1 MFESKQMRRREFIGL
16 GIVAAAWLCALCAQ
30 SPARIR
36 RIAFV
41 HPSRPIDQ
49 LSEKTAIYR
58 PFFEELRR
66 RGYVEGRN
74 LIIDRYTGEGQIEPF
89 PELTRMVISAKPEV
103 IFVIA
108 GRMAAYLKRATATIP
123 LVAVTTDPI
132 VLGLASSLAHPGE
145 NITGVVLDAGVELET
160 KRLDLLRQVIPNA
173 STIGYLVPR
182 SMWETKLVEPLREAA
197 LSLGITLVPAMLESP
212 AQEPEFRRVF
222 GSLKERG
229 IEALMVADSAE
240 ASTQLRLVIDLA
252 ASEYVPSLFPYRS
265 FFQRPVD

>member
-89 PELTRMVISAKPEV
+89 PELTRMVISAKPESRV
-103 IFVIA
+103 QSSASRRKHNRRGSRRRSRA
-108 GRMAAYLKRATATIP
+108 G
-123 LVAVTTDPI
+123 DE
-132 VLGLASSLAHPGE
+132 AS
-145 NITGVVLDAGVELET
+145 
-160 KRLDLLRQVIPNA
+160 
-173 STIGYLVPR
+173 R
-182 SMWETKLVEPLREAA
+182 S
-197 LSLGITLVPAMLESP
+197 
-212 AQEPEFRRVF
+212 
-222 GSLKERG
+222 
-229 IEALMVADSAE
+229 IEASHPERFHNRLSGATLHVGDQARGAITRSSSESWDHTCSRNARISC
-240 ASTQLRLVIDLA
+240 ARAGISTRIRQ
-252 ASEYVPSLFPYRS
+252 P
-265 FFQRPVD
+265 